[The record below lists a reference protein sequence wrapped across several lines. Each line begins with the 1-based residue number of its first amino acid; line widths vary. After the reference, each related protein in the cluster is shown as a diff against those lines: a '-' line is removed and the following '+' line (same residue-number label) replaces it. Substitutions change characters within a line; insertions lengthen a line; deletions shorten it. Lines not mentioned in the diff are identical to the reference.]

1 MKALI
6 IAAGRGRRL
15 NIKEKPKPIV
25 RLLGLPIILRVIL
38 TAKEAGIKQFI
49 IVTGYQGEMIKEEL
63 GDGSKY
69 GIEIDYVENK
79 QWERENG
86 ISVLTAKDF
95 LKERFFLLMSD
106 HIFDKNIIKNLIN
119 LKFKVTRLF
128 WLQILTLKIN

>member
-49 IVTGYQGEMIKEEL
+49 IVTGYQGEMMKEEL
-63 GDGSKY
+63 VNGSKY

-79 QWERENG
+79 QWERGNG
-86 ISVLTAKDF
+86 ISVLKAKKLLLNSLAKPHDGVVSKEALI
-95 LKERFFLLMSD
+95 LKV
-106 HIFDKNIIKNLIN
+106 KNPPAKQVALG
-119 LKFKVTRLF
+119 
-128 WLQILTLKIN
+128 

>member
-6 IAAGRGRRL
+6 IAAVRGRRL

-25 RLLGLPIILRVIL
+25 RLLGLPIILRAIL

-63 GDGSKY
+63 GNGGKY

-79 QWERENG
+79 QWERGNG
-86 ISVLTAKDF
+86 ISVLKAKE
-95 LKERFFLLMSD
+95 L
-106 HIFDKNIIKNLIN
+106 
-119 LKFKVTRLF
+119 
-128 WLQILTLKIN
+128 

>member
-6 IAAGRGRRL
+6 ITAGRGRRL

-38 TAKEAGIKQFI
+38 TAKEVGIKQFI

-63 GDGSKY
+63 GNGSKY

-79 QWERENG
+79 QWERGNG
-86 ISVLTAKDF
+86 ISVLKAKKLLLSSLAKPHDGVVSKEALI
-95 LKERFFLLMSD
+95 LKL
-106 HIFDKNIIKNLIN
+106 NIYIIN
-119 LKFKVTRLF
+119 
-128 WLQILTLKIN
+128 